1 MMPGMAHLLTDE
13 LTQGLAHV
21 RSSPAD
27 VGTLDLVVARPRP
40 GERTVLDEAELDVEV
55 GLVGDDWLARGSRH
69 TPDGAAEPTKQLNV
83 VNSRLAALVAGSP
96 DRQPLVGD
104 QLHVDLDL
112 SVRNLPAGSLL
123 HIGGAVVEVT
133 PDPHNGCA
141 KFTQRFG
148 LEAMRFVNSPVGKE
162 LRLRGLCA
170 RVVVAGTIR
179 RGDAV
184 VVTRR

>member
-1 MMPGMAHLLTDE
+1 MAHLLTAELDDE
-13 LTQGLAHV
+13 LDLI

-27 VGTLDLVVARPRP
+27 IGTLDLVVARPSP
-40 GERTVLDEAELDVEV
+40 GERQVLPVAELDLVE

-69 TPDGAAEPTKQLNV
+69 TPDGSAEPDKQLNLI
-83 VNSRLAALVAGSP
+83 NSRFARLVAGGS

-112 SVRNLPAGSLL
+112 SVANLPAGTLL
-123 HIGGAVVEVT
+123 AIGESVIEVT
-133 PDPHNGCA
+133 ADLHKGCA

-148 LEAMRFVNSPVGKE
+148 LDAFRYVNSPLGRE

-170 RVVVAGTIR
+170 RVVVPGTIR
-179 RGDAV
+179 HGDAV
-184 VVTRR
+184 VVVRP